1 MNKGFTLL
9 AAVAL
14 GCMAANAVPAKPG
27 LRTIVQPDGST
38 VVAELRGD
46 EFCSFYMTPEG
57 LPMQMDA
64 QGYQIGRAHV

>member
-46 EFCSFYMTPEG
+46 EFCSFT
-57 LPMQMDA
+57 
-64 QGYQIGRAHV
+64 